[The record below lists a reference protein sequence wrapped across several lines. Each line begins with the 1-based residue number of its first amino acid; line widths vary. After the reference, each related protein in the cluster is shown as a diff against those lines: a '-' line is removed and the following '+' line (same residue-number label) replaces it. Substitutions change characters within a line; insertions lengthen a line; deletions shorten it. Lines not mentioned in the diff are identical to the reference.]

1 MNRTHLRHG
10 RRIICNSALSRT
22 TNITKDNAK
31 RGHYC
36 ATRWIHNSP
45 RRPMPHNPSLSH
57 LRFPFFHQRY
67 MSSNRRR
74 KFSSSTTEAIQVTRT
89 SPISNTG
96 AASSSSSPYD
106 LEKEQLTSF
115 VDDLLHRT
123 RSLMDNDDI
132 NNNSNNNNNNTLEG
146 RKSAHHVIAFSGG
159 IDSSVATALIHRV
172 VDLSSSSSL
181 VSGVYGNGSETV
193 TAVLGLSPA
202 VPADQ
207 RLLAEEVASVI
218 GVALEQVSTTE
229 GTDEVYLA
237 NDGRACLACKTHLY
251 DNLRSIVD
259 KYCATTTAS
268 TLTSTSTSISARS
281 SSAAAAATIMMDTI
295 LYNGTNADD
304 LKDPTRLGLIAAQDY
319 DVRSPLRGLPKHR
332 VRAVGKHL
340 GLPNWDYAASPC
352 LRSRLAVGVTATSD
366 RLKNVGLAEA
376 FIRESLFLGKEQGQH
391 QNENENTWDNRKSLR
406 VRILSKNRA
415 MIEVDD
421 DKILE
426 DIEGFLPT
434 KLWKTYF
441 EDNLGFAQV
450 GVRKFKTGSV
460 APTVIPKQNPNRVAT
475 ITSASPTDGVV
486 RTTKLRRRP

>member
-1 MNRTHLRHG
+1 MNRSPLRYG
-10 RRIICNSALSRT
+10 RRIIGNGGNAARACLCNGQGVSR
-22 TNITKDNAK
+22 NRNDNMDNAK
-31 RGHYC
+31 QGRYC
-36 ATRWIHNSP
+36 ATRWIHNSN
-45 RRPMPHNPSLSH
+45 R
-57 LRFPFFHQRY
+57 QRY
-67 MSSNRRR
+67 C
-74 KFSSSTTEAIQVTRT
+74 SSSTSEATNSLDTPADIQVTRT
-89 SPISNTG
+89 SMISNTG
-96 AASSSSSPYD
+96 ASSSSSPYD
-106 LEKEQLTSF
+106 LEIEQLTSF

-123 RSLMDNDDI
+123 RSLMDNDGND
-132 NNNSNNNNNNTLEG
+132 NHNSNQIDMEG

-172 VDLSSSSSL
+172 VDLSPSTSLASS
-181 VSGVYGNGSETV
+181 VYGSGSETV

-207 RLLAEEVASVI
+207 RLLAEEVASSI
-218 GVALEQVSTTE
+218 GVAMEQVSTTE

-251 DNLRSIVD
+251 DNLRSIAN
-259 KYCATTTAS
+259 KYCATAN
-268 TLTSTSTSISARS
+268 TSAP
-281 SSAAAAATIMMDTI
+281 MMIDTI

-304 LKDPTRLGLIAAQDY
+304 LKDPTRLGLIAAQDF

-366 RLKNVGLAEA
+366 RLKNVGKAEA
-376 FIRESLFLGKEQGQH
+376 FIRESLFLEKPQKT
-391 QNENENTWDNRKSLR
+391 QNETETEMETTWDNRKSLR
-406 VRILSKNRA
+406 VRILSRNRA

-441 EDNLGFAQV
+441 EDTLGFARV
-450 GVRKFKTGSV
+450 DVRKFRTGSV
-460 APTVIPKQNPNRVAT
+460 APVVPPSTHNLNPNRVAT
-475 ITSASPTDGVV
+475 IASASGGA